1 MAYDLLGFGTN
12 APNVVTARQPENR
25 VFGATDTFAKDC
37 TTAVAGDGTAIWAAW
52 GVGLMQQLRALIRGN
67 GQTAG
72 AVDIVTQDNSDDTMA
87 LKAIQQLIQRG
98 QTRSAIDTGAAN
110 ALVVALVPA
119 LAEYKFGLS
128 IDVIVG
134 NDNTG
139 PATINVNG
147 LGVRTILRNDGSA
160 LQPRD
165 LPING
170 IVTLKYNG
178 AQFQIDVPAGF
189 SNAAQ
194 IITASANIVMTLQQR
209 ALALLRTVGVAA
221 MSITLPAGAR
231 NGATVVIEDV
241 FGNLLAAPVT
251 VAAPAGGET
260 ITGAA
265 SYVMNRNFQS
275 TTFRLY
281 DNGVTRIWSRSS

>member
-1 MAYDLLGFGTN
+1 MGYDLLGFGTN
-12 APNVVTARQPENR
+12 APNVVTARQPDNR
-25 VFGATDTFAKDC
+25 VFGAADTFAKDC
-37 TTAVAGDGTAIWAAW
+37 SSVAAGDGTAIWAAW
-52 GVGLMQQLRALIRGN
+52 GVGLLQQLRALIRGN
-67 GQTAG
+67 GQTGA
-72 AVDIVTQDNSDDTMA
+72 AVDIVTPDNSDDTMA
-87 LKAIQQLIQRG
+87 LKAIQHLIQRG
-98 QTRSAIDTGAAN
+98 QTRSGGDSGAVN

-128 IDVIVG
+128 IDVIIG

-147 LGVRTILRNDGSA
+147 LGARTILRNDGTP

-194 IITASANIVMTLQQR
+194 IITASVNIVMTLQQR
-209 ALALLRTVGVAA
+209 ALALLRTVAPAA

-231 NGATVVIEDV
+231 NGATVVIDDV
-241 FGNLLAAPVT
+241 AGNLLAAAVT
-251 VAAPAGGET
+251 VTAPGGGET

-265 SYVMNRNFQS
+265 TYVMNRNFQS

-281 DNGVTRIWSRSS
+281 DNGVTRVWSRST